1 MKRIKQV
8 MLFTALLILLIGAV
22 TASDTTNHTTVTNE
36 ETQTAL
42 QDTTQVSQTDTT
54 QEKNNNNNEIIINTK
69 QETPTTKNIQK
80 NTNKANTKTETEK
93 TVNNW
98 TTLNETINTLKTAT
112 ENTTITLNPGTYT
125 AEGLIDWNNT
135 NIILTIDG
143 NGQTIN
149 ANQHQAF
156 YIQSRTT
163 VILKNII
170 ITNATKNDGYG
181 GAINNHGTITI
192 TNTTL
197 NNNTAQYGGA
207 INNNGTLTITNTTLT
222 HNTATWGGAINN
234 HGTITITNH
243 TTLQYN
249 TAQYGGAIRNYGTIT
264 ITNHTILNNNTAN
277 IGGAINNY
285 GGTITITNHTTLNNN
300 TATIDGGAID
310 NWDGNTSIYNSTL
323 QYNTANRG
331 GAIDNWVGNTSIYN
345 STLQYNTANRG
356 GAIYYLTSQD
366 DDTVV
371 VLYNSTFTENK
382 ATNGSVIQNEKGYGK
397 YNITFNKFQ
406 QNTASNDKE
415 TLNLGPD
422 IKEGSIIEDNTYE
435 NTDIST
441 ENSLTIPDENTKY
454 TTDDEITL
462 NFTIEPEHPQ
472 YYDKDI
478 LEKINKTL
486 YINGQENITTNK
498 RNHTLK
504 ELIPNKYEVYF
515 IAGNQQSNTITFT
528 VTGDSQIKTDKD
540 NYEHYTGIKN
550 TITLNITDPSKENGT
565 INIQIKE
572 DNTYKDLLTY
582 PNVYDGYTLTTDT
595 IIDALKNVYT
605 NLEDTYTINI
615 TYNNSYVNPS
625 STEFTLNITKQ
636 RNTTIT
642 YDIINNTEGNVQINI
657 TVLDAVYNTP
667 INDATI
673 NITGDINQNTTTGII
688 TDNTL
693 TTGNH
698 NIKIQYQETPE
709 YKESQVN
716 IDFTVEIDK
725 DKKIRELE
733 EEITNL
739 TSKLEE
745 AQQNITTLENKIN
758 DLTKQLEEAQTQI
771 ETLENTNNNL
781 TSQINDKNKQIE
793 QLNKK
798 IEELNKLLDEADKE
812 NKNLKDKTDNLTQ
825 QLTRAEKEIETLNKI
840 IDELIN
846 RKPLQTT
853 ITINPIKSSIG
864 SITTL
869 SANITDENGD
879 QVTGGKAVFK
889 VNGITLKDENNNVI
903 YARVN
908 NGQASISYKVQD
920 VWIKDTSYVEAVY
933 GGTDKYSEARSKATD
948 VLDISQGTVTL
959 TLDKQTI
966 TAKAGQTVTLR
977 AKILD
982 ATGDNINKGK
992 VVFKL
997 NGKTLKDN
1005 NGETLYAQVKDGE
1018 AVLDYTIPG
1027 IYSAKTYTLTAV
1039 YGGGNYQRAETTGKL
1054 ILEKQAVTINTD
1066 TITTTN
1072 GKTTIKAKIRDET
1085 GKLLVTN
1092 TKLAIKI
1099 NQKTIL
1105 NNITS
1110 TNGIINLSFT
1120 TTLRPGTYELTIIS
1134 GENSIYKK
1142 GTLNTVLNI

>member
-1 MKRIKQV
+1 

-22 TASDTTNHTTVTNE
+22 TASNTTDHTTVTNE

-54 QEKNNNNNEIIINTK
+54 QEKNNNNNEIIMNTK

-80 NTNKANTKTETEK
+80 NTNKANTKTETEIK
-93 TVNNW
+93 VNNW
-98 TTLNETINTLKTAT
+98 TTLNETINTLKTVT
-112 ENTTITLNPGTYT
+112 ENKTIKLNTGTYT
-125 AEGLIDWNNT
+125 ALGRIDWNNT

-156 YIQSRTT
+156 YIQSGTT

-181 GAINNHGTITI
+181 GAIDNSGNLTI

-197 NNNTAQYGGA
+197 NNN
-207 INNNGTLTITNTTLT
+207 N
-222 HNTATWGGAINN
+222 ATWGGAIYNN
-234 HGTITITNH
+234 YGGTITITNH
-243 TTLQYN
+243 TTLQHN
-249 TAQYGGAIRNYGTIT
+249 TATSYGGAIEN
-264 ITNHTILNNNTAN
+264 LF
-277 IGGAINNY
+277 
-285 GGTITITNHTTLNNN
+285 GTITITNHTTLNNN
-300 TATIDGGAID
+300 TAT
-310 NWDGNTSIYNSTL
+310 
-323 QYNTANRG
+323 RG
-331 GAIDNWVGNTSIYN
+331 GAIDNWVGNTIIYN
-345 STLQYNTANRG
+345 STLQYNNATQG
-356 GAIYYLTSQD
+356 GAIYYETNPSY
-366 DDTVV
+366 DTVV

-397 YNITFNKFQ
+397 YNITLNKFQ
-406 QNTASNDKE
+406 QNKATNNKE
-415 TLNLGPD
+415 TLNLGPNIID
-422 IKEGSIIEDNTYE
+422 GSIIEDNTYE

-441 ENSLTIPDENTKY
+441 KNILKIPDENTKY

-478 LEKINKTL
+478 LKKINLETIDKTL
-486 YINGQENITTNK
+486 YINGQENITTNE

-572 DNTYKDLLTY
+572 DNTYKELLGY
-582 PNVYDGYTLTTDT
+582 HNVHDGYTLTTDT
-595 IIDALKNVYT
+595 IIDALKNIYT

-615 TYNNSYVNPS
+615 TYNSTNSYVNPS

-642 YDIINNTEGNVQINI
+642 YDILNNTEGNVQINI
-657 TVLDAVYNTP
+657 TVLDTVYNTP

-725 DKKIRELE
+725 NKKIRELE

-758 DLTKQLEEAQTQI
+758 NLTKQLEKAQTQI

-879 QVTGGKAVFK
+879 QVTEGKAVFK

-920 VWIKDTSYVEAVY
+920 VWIKDTTYVETVY
-933 GGTDKYSEARSKATD
+933 SGTDKYSEARSKATD

-966 TAKAGQTVTLR
+966 TSKAGQTVTFR

-1005 NGETLYAQVKDGE
+1005 NGQTLYAQVKEGE

-1039 YGGGNYQRAETTGKL
+1039 YGGGNYQRAETNGKL
-1054 ILEKQAVTINTD
+1054 ILEKQTVTINTD

-1085 GKLLVTN
+1085 GKLLITN

-1110 TNGIINLSFT
+1110 TNGTINLSFT

-1142 GTLNTVLNI
+1142 GTLNTVLKITE